1 MPHVT
6 HARHGGRPAPPHG
19 GAAPVRPGRTVT
31 AMSPSLSD
39 LSLAAITEAVDS
51 DAPVPGGGAVAACT
65 GALASALAEMTARF
79 SARSAAQPGQSSALA
94 DQATA
99 LRSLRLAD
107 DDARAYAGYVAAARM
122 PREPDLQPRQQAL
135 RAALDHAAAVPLEL
149 AATAAELARLAG
161 ELTRSGSR
169 RLRSDAATAALLAAA
184 VAGSAAIFVAENVR
198 GGPGDP
204 RISQAHAAAAEAAA
218 IAQHCAALASET
230 PERRTG

>member
-1 MPHVT
+1 
-6 HARHGGRPAPPHG
+6 
-19 GAAPVRPGRTVT
+19 
-31 AMSPSLSD
+31 MSPSLSD

-65 GALASALAEMTARF
+65 GALASALAGMAARF
-79 SARSAAQPGQSSALA
+79 SARSAAPPGQFSALA
-94 DQATA
+94 DQAAA
-99 LRSLRLAD
+99 LRSRCLRLAD

-122 PREPDLQPRQQAL
+122 PREPDPQPRQQAL

>member
-1 MPHVT
+1 
-6 HARHGGRPAPPHG
+6 
-19 GAAPVRPGRTVT
+19 
-31 AMSPSLSD
+31 MSPSLSA

-65 GALASALAEMTARF
+65 GALASALAGMTARF
-79 SARSAAQPGQSSALA
+79 SARSAAQPGQFSALA

-99 LRSLRLAD
+99 LRSRCLRLAD

-122 PREPDLQPRQQAL
+122 PREPDPQPRQQAL

-161 ELTRSGSR
+161 ELTRSGNR

-184 VAGSAAIFVAENVR
+184 VAGSAAIFVAEDVR

>member
-1 MPHVT
+1 
-6 HARHGGRPAPPHG
+6 
-19 GAAPVRPGRTVT
+19 
-31 AMSPSLSD
+31 MSPSLSA

-65 GALASALAEMTARF
+65 GALASALAGMAARF
-79 SARSAAQPGQSSALA
+79 SAHSAAQPGQFSALA
-94 DQATA
+94 DQAAA
-99 LRSLRLAD
+99 LRSRCLRLAD
-107 DDARAYAGYVAAARM
+107 DDAKAYAGYVAAARM
-122 PREPDLQPRQQAL
+122 PREPDPQPRQQAL
-135 RAALDHAAAVPLEL
+135 QAALDHAAAVPLEL

-198 GGPGDP
+198 DGPGDP

-218 IAQHCAALASET
+218 IARQCAALASET

>member
-1 MPHVT
+1 
-6 HARHGGRPAPPHG
+6 
-19 GAAPVRPGRTVT
+19 
-31 AMSPSLSD
+31 MSPSLSA

-65 GALASALAEMTARF
+65 GALASALAGMTARF
-79 SARSAAQPGQSSALA
+79 SARSAAQPGQFSALA

-99 LRSLRLAD
+99 LRSRCLRLAD

-122 PREPDLQPRQQAL
+122 PREPDPQPRQQAL

>member
-1 MPHVT
+1 
-6 HARHGGRPAPPHG
+6 
-19 GAAPVRPGRTVT
+19 
-31 AMSPSLSD
+31 MSPSLSA

-65 GALASALAEMTARF
+65 GALASALAGMTARF
-79 SARSAAQPGQSSALA
+79 SARSAAQPGQFSA
-94 DQATA
+94 
-99 LRSLRLAD
+99 
-107 DDARAYAGYVAAARM
+107 
-122 PREPDLQPRQQAL
+122 
-135 RAALDHAAAVPLEL
+135 
-149 AATAAELARLAG
+149 
-161 ELTRSGSR
+161 
-169 RLRSDAATAALLAAA
+169 RLRSDAAAAALLAAA

>member
-1 MPHVT
+1 
-6 HARHGGRPAPPHG
+6 
-19 GAAPVRPGRTVT
+19 
-31 AMSPSLSD
+31 MSPSLST

-65 GALASALAEMTARF
+65 GALASALAGMAARF
-79 SARSAAQPGQSSALA
+79 SARSAAEPGQFSALA
-94 DQATA
+94 DQVAA
-99 LRSLRLAD
+99 LRSRCLRLAD

-122 PREPDLQPRQQAL
+122 PREPDPQPRQQAL

-149 AATAAELARLAG
+149 AATAAELARLAR

-198 GGPGDP
+198 GGPGDS

-218 IAQHCAALASET
+218 IAQYCAALASET

>member
-1 MPHVT
+1 
-6 HARHGGRPAPPHG
+6 
-19 GAAPVRPGRTVT
+19 
-31 AMSPSLSD
+31 MSPSLSA

-65 GALASALAEMTARF
+65 GALASALVGMAARF
-79 SARSAAQPGQSSALA
+79 SARSAAEPGQFSALA
-94 DQATA
+94 DQAAA
-99 LRSLRLAD
+99 LRSRCLRLAD

-122 PREPDLQPRQQAL
+122 PREPDPQPRQQAL

-149 AATAAELARLAG
+149 AATAAELARLAR

-198 GGPGDP
+198 GGPGDS

-218 IAQHCAALASET
+218 IAQYCAALASET

>member
-1 MPHVT
+1 
-6 HARHGGRPAPPHG
+6 
-19 GAAPVRPGRTVT
+19 
-31 AMSPSLSD
+31 MSASLSA

-65 GALASALAEMTARF
+65 GALAAALAGMAARF
-79 SARSAAQPGQSSALA
+79 SARSAAQPGQFSALA
-94 DQATA
+94 DQAAA
-99 LRSLRLAD
+99 LRSRCLRLAD
-107 DDARAYAGYVAAARM
+107 DDAKAYAGYVAAARM
-122 PREPDLQPRQQAL
+122 SREPDPQPRQQAL

-149 AATAAELARLAG
+149 AATAAELAGLAG

-198 GGPGDP
+198 DGPGDP

-218 IAQHCAALASET
+218 IAQQCAALASGT

>member
-1 MPHVT
+1 
-6 HARHGGRPAPPHG
+6 
-19 GAAPVRPGRTVT
+19 
-31 AMSPSLSD
+31 MSPSLSAP
-39 LSLAAITEAVDS
+39 LLAAITVAVGS

-65 GALASALAEMTARF
+65 GALASALAGTTARF
-79 SARSAAQPGQSSALA
+79 SARSAAQPGQFSALA
-94 DQATA
+94 DQAAA
-99 LRSLRLAD
+99 LRSRCLRLAD

-122 PREPDLQPRQQAL
+122 PRAPDPQPRQQAL
-135 RAALDHAAAVPLEL
+135 GAALDHTAAVPLEL

-198 GGPGDP
+198 GGPGDS
-204 RISQAHAAAAEAAA
+204 RISQVHAAAAEAAA
-218 IAQHCAALASET
+218 IAQYCAALASET

>member
-1 MPHVT
+1 
-6 HARHGGRPAPPHG
+6 
-19 GAAPVRPGRTVT
+19 
-31 AMSPSLSD
+31 MSPSLSA

-65 GALASALAEMTARF
+65 GALASALAGMTARF
-79 SARSAAQPGQSSALA
+79 SARSAAQPGQFSALA
-94 DQATA
+94 DQAAA
-99 LRSLRLAD
+99 LRSRCLRLAD

-122 PREPDLQPRQQAL
+122 PREPDPQPRQQAL

-184 VAGSAAIFVAENVR
+184 AVAGSAVIFVAENVR
-198 GGPGDP
+198 GGPGDS

-218 IAQHCAALASET
+218 IAQYCAALASET

>member
-1 MPHVT
+1 
-6 HARHGGRPAPPHG
+6 
-19 GAAPVRPGRTVT
+19 
-31 AMSPSLSD
+31 MSPSLSA

-65 GALASALAEMTARF
+65 GALASALAGMAARF
-79 SARSAAQPGQSSALA
+79 SARSAAEPGQFSALA
-94 DQATA
+94 DQAAA
-99 LRSLRLAD
+99 LRSRCLRLAD

-122 PREPDLQPRQQAL
+122 PREPDPQPRQQAL

-149 AATAAELARLAG
+149 AATAAELARLAR

-198 GGPGDP
+198 GGPGDS

-218 IAQHCAALASET
+218 IAQYCAALASET

>member
-1 MPHVT
+1 
-6 HARHGGRPAPPHG
+6 
-19 GAAPVRPGRTVT
+19 
-31 AMSPSLSD
+31 MSPSLSA

-65 GALASALAEMTARF
+65 GALASALAGMAARF
-79 SARSAAQPGQSSALA
+79 SARSAAQPGQFSALA
-94 DQATA
+94 DQAAA
-99 LRSLRLAD
+99 LRSRCLRLAD
-107 DDARAYAGYVAAARM
+107 DDAKAYAGYVAAARM
-122 PREPDLQPRQQAL
+122 PREPDPQPRQQAL

>member
-1 MPHVT
+1 
-6 HARHGGRPAPPHG
+6 
-19 GAAPVRPGRTVT
+19 
-31 AMSPSLSD
+31 MSPSLSA

-65 GALASALAEMTARF
+65 GALASALAGMTARF
-79 SARSAAQPGQSSALA
+79 SARSAAQHGQFSALA
-94 DQATA
+94 DQAAA
-99 LRSLRLAD
+99 LRSRCLRLAD

-122 PREPDLQPRQQAL
+122 PREPDPQPRQQAL

-169 RLRSDAATAALLAAA
+169 RLRSDAATAALLA

-198 GGPGDP
+198 GGPGDS

-218 IAQHCAALASET
+218 IAQYCAALASET

>member
-1 MPHVT
+1 M
-6 HARHGGRPAPPHG
+6 
-19 GAAPVRPGRTVT
+19 
-31 AMSPSLSD
+31 SLSLSA

-65 GALASALAEMTARF
+65 GALASALAGMAARF
-79 SARSAAQPGQSSALA
+79 SARSAAQPGQFSALA
-94 DQATA
+94 DQAAA
-99 LRSLRLAD
+99 LRSRCLRLAD
-107 DDARAYAGYVAAARM
+107 DDAKAYAGYVAAARM
-122 PREPDLQPRQQAL
+122 PREPDPQPRQQAL

-169 RLRSDAATAALLAAA
+169 SLRSDAATAALLAAA

-198 GGPGDP
+198 GAPGDP

>member
-1 MPHVT
+1 
-6 HARHGGRPAPPHG
+6 
-19 GAAPVRPGRTVT
+19 
-31 AMSPSLSD
+31 MSPSLSA

-65 GALASALAEMTARF
+65 GALASALAGMAARF
-79 SARSAAQPGQSSALA
+79 SARSAAEPGQFSALA
-94 DQATA
+94 DQAAA
-99 LRSLRLAD
+99 LRSRCLRLAD

-122 PREPDLQPRQQAL
+122 PREPDPQPRQQAL
-135 RAALDHAAAVPLEL
+135 RAALDRAAAVPLEL
-149 AATAAELARLAG
+149 AATAAELAWLAG

-198 GGPGDP
+198 GGPGDS

-218 IAQHCAALASET
+218 IAQYCAALASET

>member
-1 MPHVT
+1 M
-6 HARHGGRPAPPHG
+6 
-19 GAAPVRPGRTVT
+19 
-31 AMSPSLSD
+31 SLSLSA

-65 GALASALAEMTARF
+65 GALASALA
-79 SARSAAQPGQSSALA
+79 
-94 DQATA
+94 DQAAA
-99 LRSLRLAD
+99 LRSRCLRLAD
-107 DDARAYAGYVAAARM
+107 DAKAYAGYVAAARM
-122 PREPDLQPRQQAL
+122 PREPDPQPRQQAL

-169 RLRSDAATAALLAAA
+169 SLRSDAATAALLAAA

-198 GGPGDP
+198 GAPGDP

>member
-1 MPHVT
+1 
-6 HARHGGRPAPPHG
+6 
-19 GAAPVRPGRTVT
+19 
-31 AMSPSLSD
+31 MSPSLSA

-65 GALASALAEMTARF
+65 GALASALAGMTARF
-79 SARSAAQPGQSSALA
+79 SARSAAQPGQFSALA
-94 DQATA
+94 DQAAA
-99 LRSLRLAD
+99 LRSRCLRLAD

-122 PREPDLQPRQQAL
+122 PREPDPQPRQQAL

-169 RLRSDAATAALLAAA
+169 RLRSDAATAALLA

-198 GGPGDP
+198 GGPGDS

-218 IAQHCAALASET
+218 IAQYCAALASET

>member
-1 MPHVT
+1 
-6 HARHGGRPAPPHG
+6 
-19 GAAPVRPGRTVT
+19 
-31 AMSPSLSD
+31 
-39 LSLAAITEAVDS
+39 
-51 DAPVPGGGAVAACT
+51 
-65 GALASALAEMTARF
+65 
-79 SARSAAQPGQSSALA
+79 
-94 DQATA
+94 
-99 LRSLRLAD
+99 
-107 DDARAYAGYVAAARM
+107 M
-122 PREPDLQPRQQAL
+122 PREPDPQPRQQAL

>member
-1 MPHVT
+1 
-6 HARHGGRPAPPHG
+6 
-19 GAAPVRPGRTVT
+19 
-31 AMSPSLSD
+31 MSPSLSD
-39 LSLAAITEAVDS
+39 PSLAITEAVDS

-65 GALASALAEMTARF
+65 GALASALAGMAARF
-79 SARSAAQPGQSSALA
+79 SARSAAPPGQFSALA
-94 DQATA
+94 DQAAA
-99 LRSLRLAD
+99 LRSRCLRLAD

-122 PREPDLQPRQQAL
+122 PREPDPQPRQQAL

-169 RLRSDAATAALLAAA
+169 RLRSDAATEALLAAA
-184 VAGSAAIFVAENVR
+184 VAGSAAIFVAEKVR